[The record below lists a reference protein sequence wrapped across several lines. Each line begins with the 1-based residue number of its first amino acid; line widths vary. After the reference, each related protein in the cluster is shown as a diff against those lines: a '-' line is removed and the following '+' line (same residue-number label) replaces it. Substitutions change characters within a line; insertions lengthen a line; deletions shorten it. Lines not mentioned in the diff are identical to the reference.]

1 MTEGPWY
8 YCLKHHAVEPYDGCK
23 SEDRLGPYET
33 YAEASDAL
41 EKVRERNEAWDAQ
54 EEDVDE
60 AGDKDTE
67 PLQLTYPGPRSGR
80 HRDAPQRQQQAGE
93 AADQE
98 VLGDLVDPRAVLRP

>member
-60 AGDKDTE
+60 AGDKD
-67 PLQLTYPGPRSGR
+67 
-80 HRDAPQRQQQAGE
+80 
-93 AADQE
+93 ADWN
-98 VLGDLVDPRAVLRP
+98 PFS